1 MATAFRDWPWPLQAL
16 LFLVVGAA
24 VVLTGMYAPGSP
36 VRTRRLELDQAKEQL
51 KPLKTEVE
59 NLRVYEQ
66 QRAELQTQMDA
77 LQKQLATLQTIVP
90 EDKEVDQFI
99 LMLQSAAA
107 GSGVMVRRVTTKP
120 IVARDY
126 HYEMPFEVEADG
138 PYYAV
143 LDFFGKLGRLSRII
157 NVGDLEIKGV
167 GENATKKAHLIPNT
181 SVTGTF
187 TVITFFTKAAEQ
199 PVSSAGKQPQAT
211 H

>member
-1 MATAFRDWPWPLQAL
+1 
-16 LFLVVGAA
+16 
-24 VVLTGMYAPGSP
+24 
-36 VRTRRLELDQAKEQL
+36 
-51 KPLKTEVE
+51 
-59 NLRVYEQ
+59 
-66 QRAELQTQMDA
+66 
-77 LQKQLATLQTIVP
+77 
-90 EDKEVDQFI
+90 
-99 LMLQSAAA
+99 
-107 GSGVMVRRVTTKP
+107 
-120 IVARDY
+120 
-126 HYEMPFEVEADG
+126 MPFEVEADG
-138 PYYAV
+138 PYYSV